1 MNRPLDQSRGYLGY
15 LLDFLISLN
24 VALIA
29 KWQDGSRPVN
39 PLTGLLGFHEL
50 EIKSAVNAFFK
61 VHPHSNVGGYIAFL
75 AVALLWTLFIFVV
88 LRLASFS
95 RLIKTVLRPVGG
107 FISLAAIPGAW
118 LLLPPVSRL
127 GLPNPPHGLLTL
139 ELLVVVVI
147 ASLFVWRN
155 WLVPSWLIVGLLV
168 LHFVLWGWLL
178 MGGPYFWL
186 DPFYLI
192 FPATGLASCL
202 MCGLFY
208 SKESAVGV
216 V

>member
-1 MNRPLDQSRGYLGY
+1 MNRLEQSSGYLGY
-15 LLDFLISLN
+15 LRDFLISLN

-29 KWQDGSRPVN
+29 KWQDGNRPVN

-50 EIKSAVNAFFK
+50 EIKSAGNAFFK

-75 AVALLWTLFIFVV
+75 AVVLPWALFIFVV

-95 RLIKTVLRPVGG
+95 RLMKSVLRPVGG
-107 FISLAAIPGAW
+107 FISLAAIPVAW
-118 LLLPPVSRL
+118 LFLPPISRL
-127 GLPNPPHGLLTL
+127 GLPIPPHGLLTL
-139 ELLVVVVI
+139 ELLVVLVI

-155 WLVPSWLIVGLLV
+155 WIVPSWLTAGLLV

-192 FPATGLASCL
+192 FPAAGLTSCL
-202 MCGLFY
+202 VWGLFY
-208 SKESAVGV
+208 ANENAIRV